1 MSFWEEWGDAIL
13 GITGLGTT
21 IIAWNRESITNRL
34 SKKQDTRDDKAS
46 ALTASE
52 QAVNIMQD
60 VLASVNEAR
69 AADKERED
77 ACHKAL
83 AREKEERQREVSEL
97 REEHK
102 IEVKELRD
110 MMTRLENVV
119 EVYRKRVVEV
129 ETKFGQA

>member
-1 MSFWEEWGDAIL
+1 MSFWDEWSGTIL
-13 GITGLGTT
+13 GIAGLGTT
-21 IIAWNRESITNRL
+21 IIAWNREAISNKVL
-34 SKKQDTRDDKAS
+34 KNQDKRDSSNNAMTS
-46 ALTASE
+46 SE

-83 AREKEERQREVSEL
+83 MEERQERKKT
-97 REEHK
+97 EE
-102 IEVKELRD
+102 ELRD
-110 MMTRLENVV
+110 MISRLSQSV
-119 EVYRKRVVEV
+119 EMYRSRVIEL

>member
-1 MSFWEEWGDAIL
+1 MSCWEEWGDAIL

-83 AREKEERQREVSEL
+83 MQEKEERKAEV
-97 REEHK
+97 R
-102 IEVKELRD
+102 ELRD
-110 MMTRLENVV
+110 VVLRLENVV
-119 EVYRKRVVEV
+119 ELYRKRVVEL